1 MRKYCLLFLV
11 FFLLQAIG
19 AVESPKHEIRA
30 VWLTTIYGL
39 DWPKKPA
46 TTEAGRKAQQQ
57 ELCSMLDKLADA
69 NFNTVFLQV
78 RLRGDVIYRSSI
90 EPASKTFSG
99 KYGTMPGYDPLAF
112 AIEECHKRGM
122 ECHAWF
128 VTFPV
133 GTDKAVKEQ
142 GKLSVVKRKP
152 KLCKRHN
159 GEWYLD
165 PGVPETAD
173 YILSLVKELVNGY
186 DIDGIQFDYIRYPE
200 QAKTFPDKAGSSEVW
215 QVYPSGGLAA

>member
-78 RLRGDVIYRSSI
+78 RLRGDVIYRSAI

-159 GEWYLD
+159 GE
-165 PGVPETAD
+165 
-173 YILSLVKELVNGY
+173 S
-186 DIDGIQFDYIRYPE
+186 
-200 QAKTFPDKAGSSEVW
+200 
-215 QVYPSGGLAA
+215 